1 MGILGAE
8 RCFRPEEGATLRP
21 GMPGA
26 SVLVLFFFPLPSAQ
40 GRSCLERSVAVG
52 EEVAVYK

>member
-21 GMPGA
+21 GMPPGPQ
-26 SVLVLFFFPLPSAQ
+26 SSLCFFPPALNP